1 MSTCI
6 VVLVT
11 NALFR
16 HIQPRISAHLIRHTF
31 ENPVSLSRLQVKG
44 ELGYYVA
51 FRYSTCKEVP
61 HSCDL
66 CIQRSKNDVLEPS
79 YAPFFGIFLEGH
91 ERPCQLQLKSFPRW
105 PFSCPQHHGQ
115 GWWSCTTFDAVL
127 LLRCVSWA
135 SLQYHIV
142 LGCIG
147 KSKEDHG
154 RVLRYVHKHYTK
166 ACLSV
171 YHLTG

>member
-16 HIQPRISAHLIRHTF
+16 HIQREFLQPLIRHTF

-66 CIQRSKNDVLEPS
+66 CIQRSKNNALELS
-79 YAPFFGIFLEGH
+79 YAPFFGKI
-91 ERPCQLQLKSFPRW
+91 P
-105 PFSCPQHHGQ
+105 
-115 GWWSCTTFDAVL
+115 
-127 LLRCVSWA
+127 
-135 SLQYHIV
+135 
-142 LGCIG
+142 
-147 KSKEDHG
+147 G
-154 RVLRYVHKHYTK
+154 R
-166 ACLSV
+166 S
-171 YHLTG
+171 